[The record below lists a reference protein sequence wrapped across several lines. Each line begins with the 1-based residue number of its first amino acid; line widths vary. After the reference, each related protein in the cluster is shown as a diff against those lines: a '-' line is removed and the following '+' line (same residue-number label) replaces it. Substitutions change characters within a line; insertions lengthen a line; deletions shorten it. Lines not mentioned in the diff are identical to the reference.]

1 MLSRRFSDGCFLTI
15 RPMPMRCV
23 AWGESFAEN
32 NRKYL
37 RFIATDYAIVF
48 INCVLSARFWGMGAS
63 YYGVYRVRYT
73 HYVP

>member
-1 MLSRRFSDGCFLTI
+1 M
-15 RPMPMRCV
+15 

-48 INCVLSARFWGMGAS
+48 TNCVLSARFGAWGELLW
-63 YYGVYRVRYT
+63 RLPVRYT

>member
-1 MLSRRFSDGCFLTI
+1 MWLRRLQTVIFL
-15 RPMPMRCV
+15 RFAPCRCV
-23 AWGESFAEN
+23 ALAWGESFAEN

-48 INCVLSARFWGMGAS
+48 TNCVLSARFGAWGELLW
-63 YYGVYRVRYT
+63 RLPVRYT

>member
-1 MLSRRFSDGCFLTI
+1 MWLHRLQTVIFLRFAPC
-15 RPMPMRCV
+15 RCV
-23 AWGESFAEN
+23 ALAWGESFAEN

-48 INCVLSARFWGMGAS
+48 INCVLSARFGAWGELLW
-63 YYGVYRVRYT
+63 RLPVRYT